1 MRVPKMTQLTKEQK
15 NVYLYA
21 PIDQDVLVEGPP
33 GTGKTVIACQRAFE
47 LGKRGVPVVLGMF
60 NAVLRQYASKAGDDK
75 KLPSQTVHR
84 WFSEWWRS
92 SGLPPRRGPEVK
104 VRILAPYEEKDHAK
118 ELGARW
124 DNSAWRPKARKPGAW
139 VMDGDLYH
147 EKRAL
152 LPPDWETAHDPP
164 KLEGGLWIDWEAV
177 YAHISE
183 HDTSLVDSALSQGA
197 VLIDEGQ
204 DFPPAFY
211 KALRLLSA
219 CGAAR
224 GSTKVPHP
232 VRCFVLADENQQLT
246 EYNSTLDQ
254 IATALKVAPEHRY
267 KLLDNFRN
275 TKQIAELARS
285 FFNDVGVLPNLPR
298 RSGPKPTFVA
308 VGDQPALVQRV
319 KTWVVN
325 NPGKEVGV
333 LTFSEPGREALYRQL
348 EEILS
353 TVRGREI
360 RLQTYS
366 SRTWQENKAKD
377 LVFDEGDVV
386 TVLNLQSC
394 KGLEFDAAFI
404 ADLHQSRMA
413 QQAADRFKMQMFVAV
428 SRARESV
435 TLIDSGPQAGIGE
448 YVELLPDERVLDREA
463 GTLGKPKASL
473 PATGGQTKVQ
483 PAASRS
489 ASPRSKGDIP
499 ANWEASVRDLVKQ
512 LKLDSDDK
520 RSRPGGSYWV
530 FGGHDLAKHLEPLGF
545 QYAAK
550 RSGWW
555 RK

>member
-1 MRVPKMTQLTKEQK
+1 MTQLTQAQK

-21 PIDQDVLVEGPP
+21 PTDQHVLVEGPP
-33 GTGKTVIACQRAFE
+33 GTGKTVIACQRAVE
-47 LGKRGVPVVLGMF
+47 LERRDVPVVLGMF

-75 KLPSQTVHR
+75 ELPAQTVHR
-84 WFSEWWRS
+84 WFSEWWTS
-92 SGLPPRRGPEVK
+92 SGLPPHRGPEVR
-104 VRILAPYEEKDHAK
+104 VIILAPYDEKDHAK

-124 DNSAWRPKARKPGAW
+124 DRSAWRPKTRKPGAW
-139 VMDGDLYH
+139 VMDGELYH
-147 EKRAL
+147 QKRAF
-152 LPPDWETAHDPP
+152 LPPHWEIAHEPP
-164 KLEGGLWIDWEAV
+164 KLEGGLWIDWDAV
-177 YAHISE
+177 YQHISE

-211 KALRLLSA
+211 KSLRLLSA

-224 GSTKVPHP
+224 GSSKVPHP
-232 VRCFVLADENQQLT
+232 LRCFVLADENQQLT
-246 EYNSTLDQ
+246 EHNSTLNQ
-254 IATALKVAPEHRY
+254 IAKELKVAPEHRY

-285 FFNDVGVLPNLPR
+285 FFDDVGVLPNLPK
-298 RSGPKPTFVA
+298 RSGPKPMFLA
-308 VGDQPALVQRV
+308 VGDQSALVQRV
-319 KTWVVN
+319 KTWLVN
-325 NPGKEVGV
+325 NPGKEVAV
-333 LTFSEPGREALYRQL
+333 LTFSESGRDALYRQL
-348 EEILS
+348 QGILS
-353 TVRGREI
+353 TVRGRDI

-366 SRTWQENKAKD
+366 SKTWQENKVKD
-377 LVFDEGDVV
+377 LVFDDDDGDVV

-428 SRARESV
+428 SRARDSV
-435 TLIDSGPQAGIGE
+435 TLIDSGPQAGIGD
-448 YVELLPDERVLDREA
+448 YVELLPDERVLDREV
-463 GTLGKPKASL
+463 GTPGTRTASL
-473 PATGGQTKVQ
+473 PAPGAQKTVQ
-483 PAASRS
+483 PATFWS
-489 ASPRSKGDIP
+489 ASSSSQGDISE
-499 ANWEASVRDLVKQ
+499 NWEASVRDLVKQ

-520 RSRPGGSYWV
+520 RTRPGGSYWV
-530 FGGHDLAKHLEPLGF
+530 FGSRDLAKHLEPLGF